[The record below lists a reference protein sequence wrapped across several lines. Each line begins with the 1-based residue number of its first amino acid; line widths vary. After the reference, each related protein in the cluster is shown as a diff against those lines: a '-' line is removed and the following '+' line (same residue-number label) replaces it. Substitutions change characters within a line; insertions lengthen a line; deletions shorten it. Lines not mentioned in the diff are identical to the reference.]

1 MRIFFLYFIN
11 QIYRG
16 KGSMKKTGFFLIVLA
31 FCMTSCSSLKKAATS
46 STKLSDSLPAL
57 PASEIDIPIR
67 IYGPPLLSKAES
79 LAPKEITSDKWPD
92 YVQPTCDFRYK
103 YRFVRSGLNISCLNN
118 TIAVQ
123 LTGNYQVT
131 GSRTLCS
138 LNQPVSPWVSG
149 SCGFGKE
156 AMRRVNIGISSS
168 LSFLP
173 SYQLRSTTSISKLQ
187 ALDKCQVSM
196 FSTNITDLILDSIRS
211 STLFF
216 CTALD
221 HTIAGLD
228 FSGIFLSS
236 QKLMY
241 QTSLGK
247 YGWLRLQPESIR
259 VGQLNYSNDSF
270 RISVGMRCRPE
281 VSPDSSERPKSYL
294 FPSLEQKENRSG
306 ISLYLNVFYDYK
318 FISKIISDTLRNKVF
333 DINGRTIVVKDVVFK
348 GNQQNQIEIRIDFA
362 GTNKGSIY
370 LRGTPTLDTGKQILT
385 VPDVSY
391 SLESKDLVLKMAQS
405 LFRNKIRKSLQGKS
419 YLDIDSLV
427 RNKLTA
433 LDEQLNRELTKNVYS
448 TAKTSNIRLIGLL
461 AGPNRLQLQ
470 LHLRTELAILST
482 GSL

>member
-1 MRIFFLYFIN
+1 MY
-11 QIYRG
+11 
-16 KGSMKKTGFFLIVLA
+16 
-31 FCMTSCSSLKKAATS
+31 SCSSSKKLSGS

-57 PASEIDIPIR
+57 PASEIDIPLR

-79 LAPKEITSDKWPD
+79 LAPKEITSDKWPA

-103 YRFVRSGLNISCLNN
+103 YRFIRSGLDISCLNN
-118 TIAVQ
+118 TILVQ

-156 AMRRVNIGISSS
+156 AMRRVNIGISSK

-173 SYQLRSTTSISKLQ
+173 NYQLRSNTGIAQLI

-221 HTIAGLD
+221 HSIAGLD
-228 FSGIFLSS
+228 FSGIFLSA

-247 YGWLRLQPESIR
+247 YGWLHLQPESIR
-259 VGQLNYSNDSF
+259 VGQLNYSKDSF

-281 VSPDSSERPKSYL
+281 VSPDSLERPKNYL
-294 FPSLEQKENRSG
+294 FPILEQAENRSG

-333 DINGRTIVVKDVVFK
+333 DINGRTIVIKDVVFK
-348 GNQQNQIEIRIDFA
+348 GNRQNQIEIRIDFT

-370 LRGTPTLDTGKQILT
+370 LRGTPELDTAKQILT

-391 SLESKDLVLKMAQS
+391 SLESTDLVLRMAQS

-419 YLDIDSLV
+419 YLDIGALV
-427 RNKLTA
+427 RNKLPA
-433 LDEQLNRELTKNVYS
+433 LDSQLNRELTKNVFS
-448 TAKTSNIRLIGLL
+448 TAKTSSIRLIGLL
-461 AGPNRLQLQ
+461 GGPDRLQIQ
-470 LHLRTELAILST
+470 LHVRTELAISNT